1 MVKFG
6 GASYSASWKVA
17 RLRLR
22 PEKSKTAALL
32 SSAKSSEW
40 AISFPVDER
49 MATKRI
55 GIVGYNGVTALD
67 IVGPLEAFATASY
80 GSPER
85 VGRRAYEVMIIG
97 LIDAPFTAE
106 SGLLFQ
112 PHKDFTSAPNLDTL
126 IIPGGTGLRQPDINK
141 QVSSLIKFRASRTR
155 RIVSVC

>member
-1 MVKFG
+1 
-6 GASYSASWKVA
+6 
-17 RLRLR
+17 
-22 PEKSKTAALL
+22 
-32 SSAKSSEW
+32 KSSEW

-106 SGLLFQ
+106 SGLLDHRRVTTHWRFARDVAQ
-112 PHKDFTSAPNLDTL
+112 RYPKLQLDDNAMFLQDGKFHTSAGITAGIDL
-126 IIPGGTGLRQPDINK
+126 
-141 QVSSLIKFRASRTR
+141 SLAL
-155 RIVSVC
+155 